1 MVAVFAEFEA
11 NLRKEQQAER
21 IAAAK
26 ARGVYKG
33 RRC

>member
-21 IAAAK
+21 IAAVK

-33 RRC
+33 RSF